1 MQPSF
6 APPPPREVVANRM
19 VRPSGWW
26 FVAAGAIAL
35 VGIGIGIAVA
45 VTTFLDWMDRVD
57 AFDRTSVPGSVS
69 VEITDPGGYSI
80 YHESDDFGRDP
91 AFLPEPEVEVLDPSG
106 AEVPLDRYSASVT
119 YSTGSH
125 DGRGLF
131 TFDADETGV
140 YEVTASG
147 DPGSV
152 VAVGRGVGDD
162 LLPGLLAGIAIGV
175 AAPLAGG
182 VMAIVVGI
190 RRGQSRRA
198 LLSVPAPYVGPPGA
212 GGWGGP
218 PPAPGYGPP
227 GPAWY
232 GPPGGSGQYSGPPG
246 PGGHRGPGGPG
257 GPGEHVV
264 PGGPGGHRGSP
275 PGPPPPPPRPPVD
288 GDAGPDAGAS
298 RPPGSTGPVDGVSPF
313 GRMPPV
319 GRVDPPSLRATADW
333 SDADVPLHW
342 RPDHR

>member
-1 MQPSF
+1 MQPSY
-6 APPPPREVVANRM
+6 APPPPREVVANRI
-19 VRPSGWW
+19 VRLSGWW
-26 FVAAGAIAL
+26 FAAAGAIAL

-45 VTTFLDWMDRVD
+45 LTTFLDWMDRVD
-57 AFDRTSVPGSVS
+57 AFDRTAVPGSLS

-80 YHESDDFGRDP
+80 YHESDDYGRDP
-91 AFLPEPEVEVLDPSG
+91 VFLPEPEVEVVDPSG
-106 AEVPLDRYSASVT
+106 AEVPLDRYTASVT

-147 DPGSV
+147 EPGSV
-152 VAVGRGVGDD
+152 VAVGQGVGDG
-162 LLPGLLAGIAIGV
+162 LMPGLLAGIAIAV

-212 GGWGGP
+212 GAWGP
-218 PPAPGYGPP
+218 PPLAPGYGPP
-227 GPAWY
+227 GPGPGWY
-232 GPPGGSGQYSGPPG
+232 GPPGGA
-246 PGGHRGPGGPG
+246 GGYPGPGGPG
-257 GPGEHVV
+257 WYP
-264 PGGPGGHRGSP
+264 GPGGFGPSP
-275 PGPPPPPPRPPVD
+275 GPGAPGRYPGQPPAPPPPPPPRPPVD
-288 GDAGPDAGAS
+288 GDAGPGAGAS
-298 RPPGSTGPVDGVSPF
+298 RPAESAGPADGVSRF